1 MTFYEI
7 IINFLNYLNIK
18 KIIITIKKTKKLK
31 VFINYDK
38 SPLISH
44 PKKII
49 MIESN
54 KNKSSFSKKT
64 NPEKVKK
71 RGKR

>member
-7 IINFLNYLNIK
+7 ITNFLNYLNIK
-18 KIIITIKKTKKLK
+18 KIIKTIKKTKKLK

-38 SPLISH
+38 SLISH
-44 PKKII
+44 PKKNNND
-49 MIESN
+49 IESN

-71 RGKR
+71 TGKR